1 MTPATRLS
9 RGLTYTEDAGLV
21 LLMVFMVPVVMIA
34 IGAPI
39 ALIVRLGL
47 MLAGQ

>member
-1 MTPATRLS
+1 MTPVTPWS
-9 RGLTYTEDAGLV
+9 HGLTYLEDAGLT

-34 IGAPI
+34 IGTPI

-47 MLAGQ
+47 LLAGQ

>member
-1 MTPATRLS
+1 MTPAS
-9 RGLTYTEDAGLV
+9 HGLTYLEDAGLL

-34 IGAPI
+34 IGTPI

-47 MLAGQ
+47 TLAGQ